1 MLDFEIYAPI
11 SVPVSWQSER
21 VVDNDQRYRLLKKRL
36 AEFASVTVS
45 ENPWPMGYG
54 SLEHDNFPL
63 IYQPSAVVTI
73 AGLSAESDVREACLY
88 VYDNCLAVLYVR
100 LSVVADLAEIDDLE
114 ITQRIEALSQQHV
127 SPLLR
132 ALYRAKPEA
141 PLIDPRAYRFFDS
154 DEDALCHGK
163 PHWVARMLS
172 CAEALSP
179 EHYLPWLQSVD
190 EQSEYLLLGSGNS
203 LLTDAAYFSD
213 VHRIMVVAQFHAALM
228 GRIEEMLKEN
238 LRRYNSNYYEEGEH
252 TPLSAFFANQQYRND
267 HIEYINIQVSAA
279 MAGVQGRRRELLQQ
293 FSAAW
298 GFDAQRERLSQLTT
312 LAQARLDR
320 LLQNKLRQ
328 QNRSIQTLLAFLG
341 SLGLVSLIVDLIA
354 VGGEVSHDETVGL
367 LDLIQAVSAEHLLG
381 FTVIVVLFLTLYF
394 YRNHE

>member
-1 MLDFEIYAPI
+1 M
-11 SVPVSWQSER
+11 
-21 VVDNDQRYRLLKKRL
+21 
-36 AEFASVTVS
+36 
-45 ENPWPMGYG
+45 
-54 SLEHDNFPL
+54 
-63 IYQPSAVVTI
+63 
-73 AGLSAESDVREACLY
+73 
-88 VYDNCLAVLYVR
+88 
-100 LSVVADLAEIDDLE
+100 
-114 ITQRIEALSQQHV
+114 
-127 SPLLR
+127 
-132 ALYRAKPEA
+132 
-141 PLIDPRAYRFFDS
+141 
-154 DEDALCHGK
+154 
-163 PHWVARMLS
+163 
-172 CAEALSP
+172 
-179 EHYLPWLQSVD
+179 
-190 EQSEYLLLGSGNS
+190 
-203 LLTDAAYFSD
+203 
-213 VHRIMVVAQFHAALM
+213 
-228 GRIEEMLKEN
+228 
-238 LRRYNSNYYEEGEH
+238 
-252 TPLSAFFANQQYRND
+252 SAFFANQQYRND